1 MPLLLSTVLCL
12 GVPVIA
18 TAAPAAAA
26 TTAPAKTTEVTNKP
40 GTSAPTSTTE
50 VTDQPGKT
58 APQARTSPAATPQTS
73 TPKSAAP
80 AAGIEVS
87 PAPAQTI
94 ANIGASGAWWV
105 NDLKSFAPAVQQQA
119 AQLLFS
125 RSGLQLSS
133 YRYNIGGGGTGV
145 SPADR
150 APQTFLQANGSY
162 NWSLDPGG
170 QYFLKAAA
178 KAGVP
183 DLIGFVNSA
192 PASMTTNGLSCSGY
206 LASGD
211 EAAYGT
217 YLATVVKHFDSEG
230 VHIGYVSPMNEPD
243 ATTGCGQE
251 TMLVPVSQRG
261 AVVRAVG
268 SALVAQHT
276 GAQVIADESSLL
288 SEFDSNTQTW
298 FYEPGTAQYVAA
310 LAHHTYDDPDNATME
325 QAAAVGRQTG
335 KPTWATETCCF
346 GSGGG
351 WSGGYD
357 PGIDSAL
364 AMSQII
370 YNDFTVT
377 HDSAFQWWEALSNAI
392 GCDPAT
398 SASCAG
404 SPNSAGWN
412 DGLIYYDPN
421 FATDGNQRLYLTKRY
436 YALAQ
441 YSKYVRPGA
450 VLHNA
455 LGAPSGVQVS
465 AYQSGKNWTV
475 VVNNQNTTASP
486 LSLNIGS
493 VQGLTATG
501 AFRTSATQ
509 NLAAVPEPAV
519 SGATVTGQ
527 LPAQSITTYTFRQTS
542 TVRNA
547 AITGSW
553 QGAQSGKCLDLT
565 AGVETAGTKAVIS
578 TCSASSSQTWTAT
591 ATGTLRLGT
600 TATGRG
606 DCLAP
611 YAGGTADGTDAAVYP
626 CDGSAAQQ
634 WSTNADGSITNAL
647 TGQCLDVYNQ
657 WQGDGSPVD
666 LYTCDG
672 GPNQSWSH
680 VPPPVLPTGS
690 GEFAPGLTA
699 TDTSGKA
706 LQLHGLGIV
715 KVGSTWYG
723 FGEDKAGE
731 NSDNTTFQDIPC
743 YSSTDLSHWTLRGLA
758 LTQQPSGDLGPNR
771 IVERPK
777 VIYNQSTHT
786 YVMYLHIDNSSY
798 SEAKVGVATSATPC
812 GPYTYRGSF
821 QPLGFQSRDMSL
833 FQDSDGTAYL
843 LSEDRSN
850 GLRIDRLSA
859 DYLSVTAAVAVL
871 PDYEAPAMVKVN
883 GTYFLL
889 GSHLSGWSTNDNDY
903 ATATDLA
910 GPWSGFQTFAPAGT
924 DTYNSQT
931 ANIITVQ
938 GTSGT
943 SYIYAG
949 DRWNTSA
956 LGNSA
961 LVWLPMTISGSTL
974 TVGWQ
979 DNWKLNTAAG
989 TWSAGTSNP
998 ADGAYSLTDDHS
1010 SLVMDVAGGS
1020 TAAGSPIVQEQ
1031 AQSQDP
1037 TQRWKLTLVSGNVY
1051 TVTNGADGDC
1061 LEVPGSSTAQGTQLD
1076 QAACDGGANQRW
1088 ALDSTGGYGS
1098 ATDASFTLVN
1108 LGSGWCA
1115 DVSGQSAS
1123 AGAAVIQWSGNGGD
1137 NQVWNL
1143 TAD

>member
-1 MPLLLSTVLCL
+1 MRRISPRSRHRRGPTVLPLLVSTALCL
-12 GVPVIA
+12 GLPVV
-18 TAAPAAAA
+18 AAASPAAAA
-26 TTAPAKTTEVTNKP
+26 TPSPATTAAAKTTEVTDRPGTVAP
-40 GTSAPTSTTE
+40 GTSRSKTT
-50 VTDQPGKT
+50 
-58 APQARTSPAATPQTS
+58 
-73 TPKSAAP
+73 AP
-80 AAGIEVS
+80 AAASTATIQIS
-87 PAPAQTI
+87 PAGSQTI

-105 NDLKSFAPAVQQQA
+105 NDLNSFAPKVQAQA

-150 APQTFLQANGSY
+150 APQTFLQSDGGY

-178 KAGVP
+178 KDGVP

-192 PASMTTNGLSCSGY
+192 PASMTTNGQSCSGY
-206 LASGD
+206 LSAGS
-211 EAAYGT
+211 EAAYGA
-217 YLATVVKHFDSEG
+217 YLATVVKHFDGQG
-230 VHIGYVSPMNEPD
+230 VHLNYVSPMNEPD
-243 ATTGCGQE
+243 STTGCGQE

-268 SALVAQHT
+268 SALVAQNT
-276 GAQVIADESSLL
+276 GAKVIADESSLL
-288 SEFDSNTQTW
+288 SEFNSNTETW
-298 FYEPGTAQYVAA
+298 FYEPGTAQYIAA
-310 LAHHTYDDPDNATME
+310 LAHHTYDDPGDGTME

-335 KPTWATETCCF
+335 EPTWATEICCF
-346 GSGGG
+346 DSGGG

-377 HDSAFQWWEALSNAI
+377 HDSAFQWWEALSNAM
-392 GCDPAT
+392 GCDPKAD
-398 SASCAG
+398 ASCAG
-404 SPNSAGWN
+404 STNSAGWN

-421 FATDGNQRLYLTKRY
+421 FATDGNQQLYLTKRY

-486 LSLNIGS
+486 LSLNVGS
-493 VQGLTATG
+493 AQGLSATG
-501 AFRTSATQ
+501 AYRTSATQ
-509 NLAAVPEPAV
+509 NLATVADPAV
-519 SGATVTGQ
+519 SGATVTDQ

-542 TVRNA
+542 AVKNPVIA
-547 AITGSW
+547 GSW
-553 QGAQSGKCLDLT
+553 QGVQAGKCLDLT
-565 AGVETAGTKAVIS
+565 AGVETSGTQAVIS
-578 TCSASSSQTWTAT
+578 TCSADSSQTWTAT
-591 ATGTLRLGT
+591 ATGTLRLGN
-600 TATGRG
+600 G

-626 CDGSAAQQ
+626 CNGSAAQQ

-657 WQGDGSPVD
+657 DRGDGSTVD

-672 GPNQSWSH
+672 GPNQQWTH
-680 VPPPVLPTGS
+680 VPPPVVPS
-690 GEFAPGLTA
+690 GALAPGLTA
-699 TDTSGKA
+699 TDTSGNA
-706 LQLHGLGIV
+706 LQLHGLGII

-723 FGEDKAGE
+723 YGEDKSGE
-731 NSDNTTFQDIPC
+731 NSDNTSFQDIPC
-743 YSSTDLSHWTLRGLA
+743 YSSTDLTHWTLRGHA
-758 LTQQPSGDLGPNR
+758 LTLQPSGDLGPNR

-777 VIYNQSTHT
+777 VIYNASTHT
-786 YVMYLHIDNSSY
+786 YVMYMHIDNSSY

-821 QPLGFQSRDMSL
+821 QPLGFQSRDMGL

-889 GSHLSGWSTNDNDY
+889 GSHLSGWGTNDNDY
-903 ATATDLA
+903 ATATNPA
-910 GPWSGFQTFAPAGT
+910 GPWSGFQNFAPAGT

-938 GTSGT
+938 GTAGT

-961 LVWLPMTISGSTL
+961 LVWLPMTFSGTTL

-979 DNWKLNTAAG
+979 NTWKVDPAAG
-989 TWSAGTSNP
+989 TWSAGASDPVN
-998 ADGAYSLTDDHS
+998 ADYALTNGHS

-1020 TAAGSPIVQEQ
+1020 AGSGSPVVQDQ
-1031 AQSQDP
+1031 AQSQDAG
-1037 TQRWKLTLVSGNVY
+1037 QQWKLTLVSGNVY
-1051 TVTNGADGDC
+1051 TITNGGSGMC

-1076 QAACDGGANQRW
+1076 QAACTGGSNQQW
-1088 ALDSTGGYGS
+1088 ALDATGNYSSPSNTG
-1098 ATDASFTLVN
+1098 FNLVN
-1108 LGSGWCA
+1108 LGSGWVA
-1115 DVSGQSAS
+1115 DVSGQSTS
-1123 AGAAVIQWSGNGGD
+1123 AGAAVIQWGGNGGD
-1137 NQVWNL
+1137 NQIWNL